1 MLGVCTATALAS
13 RPSPPGPP
21 SFASIVKMQL
31 GDLAR
36 RPGPPAQAV
45 VLAGRIWSSRTSV
58 PQPNPDR
65 VRKSA
70 EHCGLR
76 TLTRSMPSCVTQIVI
91 AVLVLYL
98 APAPVLPGIAPDF
111 FLALSLLAWKLQHF
125 PWEFLEGRVAWMR
138 LRRYRPP
145 RPVER
150 RLARSVRASRPF
162 GSLRPGPKA
171 RTDRLFTFYSTGN
184 AHGHSYRIHHT
195 RWTSLGIALLYWPA
209 QRINWMW
216 LCQSALACAAG
227 FWSLTC
233 DEDRPRCDTT
243 RQGNG
248 VRSFCAW
255 R

>member
-1 MLGVCTATALAS
+1 
-13 RPSPPGPP
+13 
-21 SFASIVKMQL
+21 
-31 GDLAR
+31 
-36 RPGPPAQAV
+36 
-45 VLAGRIWSSRTSV
+45 
-58 PQPNPDR
+58 
-65 VRKSA
+65 
-70 EHCGLR
+70 
-76 TLTRSMPSCVTQIVI
+76 MPSCVTQIVI

-184 AHGHSYRIHHT
+184 AHGHSYRINQDGPQYPPG
-195 RWTSLGIALLYWPA
+195 LEFLED
-209 QRINWMW
+209 Q
-216 LCQSALACAAG
+216 AG
-227 FWSLTC
+227 FDGLADAYFVS
-233 DEDRPRCDTT
+233 D
-243 RQGNG
+243 QKS
-248 VRSFCAW
+248 RSVCLNEL
-255 R
+255 